1 MKKITRIV
9 CLVLCLVMLLPAAVA
24 CSQKDGTYG
33 AQINMYLADEI
44 HNLDPAYAHLDSGAA
59 KLIGLLFEGLMVI
72 DEDGDLEKGLL
83 KKYQYTVDD
92 MLTPNDKS
100 DDTYT
105 MVIDIGE
112 SSWSDGI
119 KVSADDF
126 VYAWKRVLDPSF
138 DGEAASLLYDI
149 KGAVEH
155 KTQMASK
162 DDIGLSADDD
172 RITITF
178 KHNIDPEEFL
188 RKTASPALVPLRSS
202 VVSRYYNWSSSGAT
216 MVCNGPFF
224 VRSYSPG
231 NSMQLARNAYYH
243 RLPDEDIRPTKFVKP
258 YLINIDFKL
267 NGEDMMKAFEDGEL
281 FYISELPCD
290 KKTREEYEDRVK
302 LTDTLSTHTYFF
314 NLNKEP
320 FNNKT
325 VRQVLSKVID
335 REALVSEV
343 VYAYASTGFVPKG
356 LSDLTKKDDF
366 AENNTAKIP
375 GNAQMSVSEAKAALS
390 AAGINPNGFGE
401 LTITVKVD
409 AVSDLVDEDYVV
421 SQTEFDEDTV
431 DYVVA
436 KMVAEIWNELGF
448 NFKVVPVNAIQY
460 KESTSAMSQYRDELT
475 ESLYGIYDDIKVY
488 VSDDEHTTVTKER
501 ATFDVVALDY
511 SLLCDDE
518 FNALAVFAESFSGSV
533 TDGPFNE
540 EVPLGHITGFKKA
553 AYNTL
558 IQEAYDARV
567 AGNNALASEKL
578 HAAEQLL
585 LDEMPVVPLFVYKE
599 AVLVSDD
606 LSNIEWTY
614 FGAPVLNDAKLKNW
628 KDYIEK
634 VYDEDED
641 EDED

>member
-1 MKKITRIV
+1 MKKLTRIV

-33 AQINMYLADEI
+33 AQINMYIADEI

-59 KLIGLLFEGLMVI
+59 KMIGLLFEGLMVI
-72 DEDGDLEKGLL
+72 NEDGKLEKGLL
-83 KKYQYTVDD
+83 KKYEYTVDD
-92 MLTPNDKS
+92 MLTPDDPS

-105 MVIDIGE
+105 MIIDIRE

-126 VYAWKRVLDPSF
+126 VFAWKRVLDPSF
-138 DGEAASLLYDI
+138 DGEAASMLYDI
-149 KGAVEH
+149 KGAIEH

-172 RITITF
+172 RITVTF
-178 KHNIDPEEFL
+178 RHNIDPEEFL
-188 RKTASPALVPLRSS
+188 RKTASPALVPLRSQ
-202 VVSRYYNWSSSGAT
+202 VVSRYYNWSSASAT

-231 NSMQLARNAYYH
+231 NNMQLARNAYYH
-243 RLPDEDIRPTKFVKP
+243 RLPDDDDVSPTKFVKP
-258 YLINIDFKL
+258 YSINIDFKL
-267 NGEDMMKAFEDGEL
+267 NAEDMMKEFENGEL

-290 KKTREEYEDRVK
+290 KATREAYKERVK

-314 NLNKEP
+314 NVNKAP
-320 FNNKT
+320 FDNKT

-335 REALVSEV
+335 RDALVSEV
-343 VYAYASTGFVPKG
+343 VYAYSATGIVPSG
-356 LSDLTKKDDF
+356 LKDLTEKDDF
-366 AENNTAKIP
+366 AANNQAKIP
-375 GNAQMSVSEAKAALS
+375 GTAQMSVSDAKAALS
-390 AAGINPNGFGE
+390 AAGINPKSYGE

-448 NFKVVPVNAIQY
+448 NFKVVPVNAYQY

-475 ESLYGIYDDIKVY
+475 ESLYGIYGEIRY
-488 VSDDEHTTVTKER
+488 YISDDEFDIYTKDR

-518 FNALAVFAESFSGSV
+518 FNALAVFAEAFSGSV

-540 EVPLGHITGFKKA
+540 EIPLGHITGFKNE

-558 IQEAYDARV
+558 IKEAFDARV
-567 AGNNALASEKL
+567 AGNTALVSEKL
-578 HAAEQLL
+578 HAAEQIL
-585 LDEMPVVPLFVYKE
+585 LDEMPVMPLFVYKE
-599 AVLVSDD
+599 AVLISGE
-606 LSNIEWTY
+606 LSNIDFTY
-614 FGAPVLNDAKLKNW
+614 FGAPILNNAKLKNW
-628 KDYIEK
+628 QDYIDTDD
-634 VYDEDED
+634 DEDD
-641 EDED
+641 D